1 MFNSN
6 KPGIKVSNQQ
16 NTSPSVNI
24 ISEGTKLK
32 GNLHAKADIRI
43 GGTVDGEAIS
53 KGKLIIT
60 DKGRVVG
67 NVTSSDADIAGR
79 VEGEVRVSNRLV
91 LRKDAIID
99 GNIYTK
105 TLIVEEGAQ
114 INGAC
119 RMGEE
124 SKTLSQASDADF
136 EKGTHLKAKAA
147 GS

>member
-6 KPGIKVSNQQ
+6 KPVKKVSSQP
-16 NTSPSVNI
+16 NTTPSVNI

-32 GNLHAKADIRI
+32 GNLHAQTDIRV
-43 GGTVDGEAIS
+43 GGIVDGEAVS

-60 DKGRVVG
+60 DKGRVNG
-67 NVTSSDADIAGR
+67 NVTSVDADIAGR
-79 VEGEVRVSNRLV
+79 VEGEVKVGNKLV
-91 LRKDAIID
+91 LRKNAIVD

-119 RMGEE
+119 RMGEDIKNI
-124 SKTLSQASDADF
+124 SDASDADF

>member
-6 KPGIKVSNQQ
+6 KKGLTVNNQQ
-16 NTSPSVNI
+16 STSPSVNI

-32 GNLHAKADIRI
+32 GNLHAHSDIRI
-43 GGTVDGEAIS
+43 SGIIDGEAIS

-60 DKGRVVG
+60 GKGKVTG
-67 NVTSSDADIAGR
+67 NVTSSDADVAGR
-79 VEGEVRVSNRLV
+79 VEGEVKVSNKLI
-91 LRKDAIID
+91 LRKSAIID

-114 INGAC
+114 INGSC
-119 RMGEE
+119 RMGDP
-124 SKTLSQASDADF
+124 SKNISQAADADF
-136 EKGTHLKAKAA
+136 EKGTHLKSKAS

>member
-1 MFNSN
+1 MFNNN
-6 KPGIKVSNQQ
+6 KSGSKVSTQQ

-32 GNLHAKADIRI
+32 GNLHAIADIRI
-43 GGTVDGEAIS
+43 GGTVDGEAVS

-60 DKGRVVG
+60 DKGKVSG

-79 VEGEVRVSNRLV
+79 VEGEVKVSNRLV
-91 LRKDAIID
+91 LRKNAIVD

-114 INGAC
+114 INGSC
-119 RMGEE
+119 RMGEG
-124 SKTLSQASDADF
+124 SKGLSQASDADF

-147 GS
+147 G

>member
-1 MFNSN
+1 MLNSN
-6 KPGIKVSNQQ
+6 KTGRKVSNTQ
-16 NTSPSVNI
+16 NTSPAVNI

-32 GNLHAKADIRI
+32 GNLNAQSDIRI
-43 GGTVDGEAIS
+43 GGFVDGEALS

-60 DKGRVVG
+60 GKGKVAG
-67 NVTSSDADIAGR
+67 NVTSADADIAGR
-79 VEGEVRVSNRLV
+79 VEGEVRVSNKLI
-91 LRKDAIID
+91 LRQNAIVD

-119 RMGEE
+119 RMGEG
-124 SKTLSQASDADF
+124 SKKISASSDADF
-136 EKGTHLKAKAA
+136 EKGTHLKAS

>member
-6 KPGIKVSNQQ
+6 KPGPKVSTQQ

-32 GNLHAKADIRI
+32 GNLHAIADIRI

-60 DKGRVVG
+60 DKGKVIG

-79 VEGEVRVSNRLV
+79 VEGEVKVSNKLI
-91 LRKDAIID
+91 LRKDAIVD

-119 RMGEE
+119 RMGEG
-124 SKTLSQASDADF
+124 SKELSQSSDADF

-147 GS
+147 G

>member
-6 KPGIKVSNQQ
+6 KPSKNVSTQQ
-16 NTSPSVNI
+16 QSSPSVNI
-24 ISEGTKLK
+24 VSEGTKLK
-32 GNLHAKADIRI
+32 GNLHAQTDIRI
-43 GGTVDGEAIS
+43 GGLVDGEAVS

-60 DKGRVVG
+60 EKGRVNG
-67 NVTSSDADIAGR
+67 NVTSRDADIAGR
-79 VEGEVRVSNRLV
+79 VEGEVKVGNKLV
-91 LRKDAIID
+91 LRQNAVVD

-119 RMGEE
+119 RMGEDI
-124 SKTLSQASDADF
+124 KNLSQASDADF
-136 EKGTHLKAKAA
+136 EKGTHLKAKAS

>member
-1 MFNSN
+1 MFNAN
-6 KPGIKVSNQQ
+6 KPGSKVSTQQ

-24 ISEGTKLK
+24 ISEGSKLK
-32 GNLHAKADIRI
+32 GNLHTASDIRI
-43 GGTVDGEAIS
+43 SGMIDGEAVS

-60 DKGRVVG
+60 DKGKVTG

-79 VEGEVRVSNRLV
+79 VEGEVKVSNRLI
-91 LRKDAIID
+91 LRKNAIVD

-119 RMGEE
+119 RMGEGA
-124 SKTLSQASDADF
+124 KGLSQASDADF

-147 GS
+147 G